1 MLATWLTFAKKVTLP
16 EKLGCRLGGTS
27 MNVFPVNVRGSG
39 DVSNAVCG
47 GYVSLG
53 QFTSQ

>member
-1 MLATWLTFAKKVTLP
+1 MPAIWLTLAKKVTLP

-27 MNVFPVNVRGSG
+27 MNAFPGNNRGSG

-47 GYVSLG
+47 GYESLG
-53 QFTSQ
+53 QFI